1 MNLELNTNKFQFVG
15 KGWSFPPKF
24 NKTFKGVEV
33 SEGNS
38 DIVQSL
44 EILLSTL
51 PGERIYHPE
60 FGCDLTPLL
69 FESVTNSVTT
79 LLSNHIKE
87 AITDFERRIIFDEA
101 TFTLSPED
109 GAVYISIQYTVKT
122 DNSRYNMVFPYY
134 LKEGTEL

>member
-1 MNLELNTNKFQFVG
+1 MSLELNTNKFQFVG

-24 NKTFKGVEV
+24 SKTFKGVEV
-33 SEGNS
+33 SEENS

-79 LLSNHIKE
+79 LLSNHIRE
-87 AITDFERRIIFDEA
+87 AITNFERRIIFNEA
-101 TFTLSPED
+101 TFNLSPED
-109 GAVYISIQYTVKT
+109 GVVYISIQYTIKT